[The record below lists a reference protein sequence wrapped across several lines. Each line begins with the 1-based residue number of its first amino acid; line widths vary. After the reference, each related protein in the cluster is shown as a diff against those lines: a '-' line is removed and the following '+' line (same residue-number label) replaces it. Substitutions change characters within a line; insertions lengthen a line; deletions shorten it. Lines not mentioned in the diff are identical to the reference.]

1 MIAIGTTRT
10 RQSMRF
16 LAIAL
21 ALSLLPAHSLAQV
34 RGERFMA
41 PANTPVPRLP
51 APELAPPPSS
61 GVLHQLLR
69 LVGGAAAGAWVGF
82 MASQVAVSDWEDHA
96 GIERNNWVAGGAAF
110 GLAVGLTLPN
120 GGRAVPSPE
129 APPDRGR
136 SILTTEE
143 IRRSRAAS
151 LYEVIRSLR
160 PEWLRTRGTESIRE
174 TPRGRSTGAGPGDVV
189 IQPGI
194 PTIRVYL
201 DDSLLGDVDALRDVQ
216 PGLVGEARFLDRAEA
231 TQRWGAGHLHGAI
244 HVITAPAG

>member
-1 MIAIGTTRT
+1 
-10 RQSMRF
+10 MRF

-34 RGERFMA
+34 RGEQFLA
-41 PANTPVPRLP
+41 PANSPAPRLP
-51 APELAPPPSS
+51 APELAPSPSS
-61 GVLHQLLR
+61 GVLHQVLR
-69 LVGGAAAGAWVGF
+69 VFGGAVAGAWVGF

-110 GLAVGLTLPN
+110 GLAVGLALPT
-120 GGRAVPSPE
+120 GARAAPIPE
-129 APPDRGR
+129 MSPDRGR
-136 SILTTEE
+136 SVLTTEQ
-143 IRRSRAAS
+143 IRRARAANM
-151 LYEVIRSLR
+151 YEVIRSLR

-174 TPRGRSTGAGPGDVV
+174 TPRGRSTGPGPGDVV
-189 IQPGI
+189 IRPGI

-201 DDSLLGDVDALRDVQ
+201 DDSLLGDISSLRDVQ
-216 PGLVGEARFLDRAEA
+216 PGLVGQARFLDRAEA